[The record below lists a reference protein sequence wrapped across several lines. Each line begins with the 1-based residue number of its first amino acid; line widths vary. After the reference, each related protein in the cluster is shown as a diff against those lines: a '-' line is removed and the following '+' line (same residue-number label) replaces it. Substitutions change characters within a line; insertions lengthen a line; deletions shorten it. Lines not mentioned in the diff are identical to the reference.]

1 MNRER
6 KRAEK
11 IETEFQKALAELNAQ
26 DQVVQALHEEFDV
39 DDERLAQARA
49 RIAEHLDDTTHTPAA
64 PTTRRRAV
72 INHQFVLRG

>member
-11 IETEFQKALAELNAQ
+11 IETEFQKALAELKTQ
-26 DQVVQALHEEFDV
+26 DEAIQALHDEFEIDTAK
-39 DDERLAQARA
+39 LADARA
-49 RIAEHLDDTTHTPAA
+49 AIAEHLDDDTPAA
-64 PTTRRRAV
+64 PTNQARAV